1 MTSIRK
7 EEAREEPII
16 MEVVVDA
23 YGPEE
28 RAVGWYCYSM
38 TGAATPPSPS

>member
-1 MTSIRK
+1 MARPK
-7 EEAREEPII
+7 KDPVREERII

-28 RAVGWYCYSM
+28 RMMGRYYYLADTLQFS
-38 TGAATPPSPS
+38 